1 MQKLIVSYKLRPGV
15 TLDQYKAWSCA
26 VDQRITSTQPGIIRF
41 EVYAVEGAQDGLPYC
56 DIIEDIEVD
65 SYDAFAKALEGEGMR
80 YCVETF
86 PRFVDVSS
94 VRLVYGSR
102 ILEGLP
108 SGSRP
113 ATPAAEQDETE
124 AKR

>member
-94 VRLVYGSR
+94 VRLVY
-102 ILEGLP
+102 
-108 SGSRP
+108 
-113 ATPAAEQDETE
+113 
-124 AKR
+124 